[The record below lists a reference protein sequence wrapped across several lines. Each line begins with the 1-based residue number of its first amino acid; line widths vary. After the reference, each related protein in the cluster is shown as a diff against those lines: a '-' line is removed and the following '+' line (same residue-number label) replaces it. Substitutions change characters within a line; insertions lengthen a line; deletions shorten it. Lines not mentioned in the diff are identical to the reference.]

1 MFDEYG
7 FLAASII
14 LPAALIF
21 LVHRAV
27 RKLRDATEKSG
38 DKTANRHPPRF
49 NASP

>member
-27 RKLRDATEKSG
+27 RKLRDAT
-38 DKTANRHPPRF
+38 ANRHPPRF